1 MKIKNFEDFVALEKG
16 SLLIFFDGFIKMILI
31 FDKISSLTGKDFF
44 DDEYYINLRVFVLK
58 DSLFFR
64 NNGKYK
70 TYSFYKSNLKNLEI
84 FLK

>member
-16 SLLIFFDGFIKMILI
+16 SLLIFFDGFRKMILI

-64 NNGKYK
+64 NNGKYT
-70 TYSFYKSNLKNLEI
+70 TYLFCKSNLKDLEI
-84 FLK
+84 FSK